1 MKETL
6 LKKVKPETLENSSV
20 RLVMFLMKSR
30 MQYLTR
36 MKGSEMNHIHLYS

>member
-6 LKKVKPETLENSSV
+6 LKKVKPETLEKLLSAVGDVLNE
-20 RLVMFLMKSR
+20 SR